1 MNTSLQNLRLP
12 ADAPIDLQTHTIWSD
27 GDWTPEALIQ
37 HFAREGFG
45 LAAITDHDRP
55 DTAAALQE
63 LAHAQ
68 GLPLLVAV
76 EMTTTWRGQLV
87 DLLGY
92 GFHPEAPVLRAL
104 AQDVWH
110 RQRENSRT
118 VYHQLVQQG
127 RVPAHDPAELETI
140 LQAPAAQQIQ
150 DLQKLIIR
158 HAAPG
163 IRISP
168 GDLITAAGFEF
179 ATNPLADVVDAIHVA
194 GGVALIAHPGR
205 GGEFL
210 SFTPALLDQLRREV
224 PLDGLEAH
232 YPRHTPEQVEQFL
245 AYAQRHYLL
254 VSAGSDSH
262 RPAQPPIKYPAHL
275 ARRLLERL
283 GVDIEG

>member
-1 MNTSLQNLRLP
+1 MRRLTCRP
-12 ADAPIDLQTHTIWSD
+12 DAPIDLQTHTIWSD

-140 LQAPAAQQIQ
+140 LQAP
-150 DLQKLIIR
+150 
-158 HAAPG
+158 G
-163 IRISP
+163 IRDHSASP
-168 GDLITAAGFEF
+168 C
-179 ATNPLADVVDAIHVA
+179 
-194 GGVALIAHPGR
+194 
-205 GGEFL
+205 
-210 SFTPALLDQLRREV
+210 
-224 PLDGLEAH
+224 
-232 YPRHTPEQVEQFL
+232 
-245 AYAQRHYLL
+245 
-254 VSAGSDSH
+254 
-262 RPAQPPIKYPAHL
+262 RPADSGLAEADHP
-275 ARRLLERL
+275 ARRAGNPDLPW
-283 GVDIEG
+283 